1 MKKGNIISFI
11 RSFNVSLTNLGR
23 NLGSTHY
30 STAGSTDYDHMKN
43 SLNQAHST
51 ENSRAS
57 PTKNSSN
64 GALTSQDKSD

>member
-30 STAGSTDYDHMKN
+30 STASSSDYDHIKN
-43 SLNQAHST
+43 SLNQAHQT
-51 ENSRAS
+51 ENSVLPQHKILARGSYITA
-57 PTKNSSN
+57 
-64 GALTSQDKSD
+64 